1 MHYPSTNAPWQH
13 GRFLLTYRKP
23 PIIVCIFATI
33 TRDLIVWAYTRVS
46 LSISLKARLHGYSEL
61 SWICWQCCISCPS
74 SPICLEVV
82 KVKPKSFLSVVSH
95 YCVVAVSLVSE
106 GGLFDKL
113 TVTAAFAFLEQRRGT
128 DEKNRT
134 QCWLWLNLV
143 AFNLCSIYIFLS
155 IIDSHGQGSVSV
167 HAAAAKSLQSCPT
180 LWPYRRQPTRL
191 PRPWDSPGKSTGVGC
206 HFRLQCMKLKSES
219 EVAQSC
225 PTLSDPMDCSLPGSS
240 VHGIFQ
246 ARVLEWVAISF
257 STSSH

>member
-23 PIIVCIFATI
+23 PIIACIFATI

-106 GGLFDKL
+106 GCLFDKL

-167 HAAAAKSLQSCPT
+167 HAAAAAKSLQSCPT
-180 LWPYRRQPTRL
+180 LRPYRRQPTGL
-191 PRPWDSPGKSTGVGC
+191 PRPWDSPGKNTGVGC
-206 HFRLQCMKLKSES
+206 HFLLQYLF
-219 EVAQSC
+219 
-225 PTLSDPMDCSLPGSS
+225 
-240 VHGIFQ
+240 IN
-246 ARVLEWVAISF
+246 
-257 STSSH
+257 STSVYWPLLCVMGTLLDTEVK